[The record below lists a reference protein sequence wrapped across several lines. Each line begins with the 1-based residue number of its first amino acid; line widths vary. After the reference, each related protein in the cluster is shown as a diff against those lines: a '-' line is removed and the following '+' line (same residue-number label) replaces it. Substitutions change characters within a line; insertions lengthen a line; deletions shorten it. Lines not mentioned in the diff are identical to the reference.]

1 MQRIETVIEPAIPM
15 SNDFGILAPSA
26 FKCEDTPMAQLDL
39 ADRYGRGRNYTFPIA
54 LIISILGIGW
64 LIWAGGFHAKPEIK
78 TTVIAYD
85 AKSPKAIELTFEVSR
100 KDESKVF
107 TCVLTGTDVNHFI
120 VGEIQRKIQP
130 GERLITVS
138 IPTRSTAAF
147 AKVVRC
153 TS

>member
-1 MQRIETVIEPAIPM
+1 M
-15 SNDFGILAPSA
+15 S
-26 FKCEDTPMAQLDL
+26 QLDL
-39 ADRYGRGRNYTFPIA
+39 ADRYGQSRNYTWLVAI
-54 LIISILGIGW
+54 LVSIIGISW
-64 LIWAGGFHAKPEIK
+64 LIWAALFHATPEIK
-78 TTVIAYD
+78 TQVISYNATS
-85 AKSPKAIELTFEVSR
+85 AKEIELKFQVTR
-100 KDESKVF
+100 KDDSKLF
-107 TCVLTGTDVNHFI
+107 TCTLTGTDINHFV